1 MDSLGSLLMAED
13 ILVDVEV
20 SGKEELL
27 SAVGRH
33 MESRHGLPS
42 DRVTQGLMRR
52 ESMGSTA
59 VGQGVAIPHTR
70 VRDVDHMLIAYLRL
84 RTPVSFDA
92 PDNLPVRDI
101 LVLLAPKQADESHLV
116 ILAEAAHMFS
126 NVAFRDRLHRCAD
139 PVEVKHLFDTWTE

>member
-1 MDSLGSLLMAED
+1 MDTLGRLLMDED

-20 SGKEELL
+20 LGKEELL

-84 RTPVSFDA
+84 RTPVCFDA

-101 LVLLAPKQADESHLV
+101 LVLLAPKKADESHLV
-116 ILAEAAHMFS
+116 ILAEAAQMFS

-139 PVEVKHLFDTWTE
+139 PAEVKHLFDTWTE